1 VASSSLKLLTV
12 ADLKLSSA
20 PRKRVYHFVKGA
32 DESFSKKLGE
42 HHTFVN
48 SANHGTAIPFYK
60 PQKNSDEHNS
70 HSMLPFRD
78 LEDYLKNSVS
88 LGRKNNLCIFRLPK
102 LLHEPHM

>member
-1 VASSSLKLLTV
+1 MVKLKTNHVASSSLKLLTV

-70 HSMLPFRD
+70 QQHVAISRFGRL
-78 LEDYLKNSVS
+78 LEKFC
-88 LGRKNNLCIFRLPK
+88 KPW
-102 LLHEPHM
+102 EEE

>member
-1 VASSSLKLLTV
+1 LVKLKTNHVASSSLKLLTV

-70 HSMLPFRD
+70 QQHVAISRFGRL
-78 LEDYLKNSVS
+78 LEKFC
-88 LGRKNNLCIFRLPK
+88 KPW
-102 LLHEPHM
+102 EEE

>member
-70 HSMLPFRD
+70 QQHVAISRFGRL
-78 LEDYLKNSVS
+78 LEKFC
-88 LGRKNNLCIFRLPK
+88 KPW
-102 LLHEPHM
+102 EEE

>member
-12 ADLKLSSA
+12 SDLKLSSA

-60 PQKNSDEHNS
+60 QQKNCDEHNS
-70 HSMLPFRD
+70 QQHVAISRFGRL
-78 LEDYLKNSVS
+78 LEKFC
-88 LGRKNNLCIFRLPK
+88 KPW
-102 LLHEPHM
+102 EEE